1 MSARRAVGAAAAVL
15 LLAGCAAGA
24 APSTIR
30 PPIEIT
36 HPHAQLSCPDVPI
49 EHLPDD
55 LVNAEVVSVFHCSAD
70 YHEVQGVMNKVQ
82 YISKLKDD
90 PSALLEAY
98 SAPDEPPTDRAC
110 TKDYRDPLIIWV
122 EVRPDE
128 FVAAHAPLDECGK
141 PQQAAAEAF
150 EAADFVEVLVAR
162 EVGEDAP

>member
-55 LVNAEVVSVFHCSAD
+55 LVVADVVAVFHCSAD
-70 YHEVQGVMNKVQ
+70 FHEVEGVMNKVQ
-82 YISKLKDD
+82 YISKLKED
-90 PSALLEAY
+90 PAALLEAY
-98 SAPDEPPTDRAC
+98 STADEAPSDGAC

-122 EVRPDE
+122 EVTADE
-128 FVAAHAPLDECGK
+128 FVAAYAPLDGCGK
-141 PQQAAAEAF
+141 PQQAAADAF
-150 EAADFVEVLVAR
+150 ETADFVEVLVAR